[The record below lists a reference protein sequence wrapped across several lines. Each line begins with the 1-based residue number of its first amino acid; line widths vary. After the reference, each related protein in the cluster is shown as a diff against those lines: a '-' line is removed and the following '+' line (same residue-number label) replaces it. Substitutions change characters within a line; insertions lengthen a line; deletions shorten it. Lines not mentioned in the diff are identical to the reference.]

1 MAPKTKTPA
10 VCRPLVWFLW
20 CRTWKT
26 ETPLDRS
33 EASISRPQKQQ
44 HWPVIRFLGSGQQ
57 SKQLQPLLQWASS
70 EEEWEFCAVGSSQF
84 QQQLLWRKNP
94 IWAFELPGFGFGS
107 AFCQSQFFEPCKEWD
122 SWKGIWLSDFSGLK
136 WATHLNLSGNT
147 KLKKERISLVVPPID
162 ESFLPATLYTSQKDH
177 PETVPMGSTLFS
189 WAFSLDGLTIGVL
202 NFPIL
207 INRIGGNEEEE
218 ETKKDCQCFQEIFFW
233 NSFIE

>member
-1 MAPKTKTPA
+1 MVPKTKTPA

-70 EEEWEFCAVGSSQF
+70 EEEWEFCALGSSQF

-94 IWAFELPGFGFGS
+94 IWDFELPGFGFGS
-107 AFCQSQFFEPCKEWD
+107 ALCQSQFFEPCKEWD

-147 KLKKERISLVVPPID
+147 KLKKETNN
-162 ESFLPATLYTSQKDH
+162 FA
-177 PETVPMGSTLFS
+177 GSTSYWWKFFASKSVHKSERSSWNCPNGLYSVLMSLQSRWVNNWGSEFS
-189 WAFSLDGLTIGVL
+189 
-202 NFPIL
+202 
-207 INRIGGNEEEE
+207 
-218 ETKKDCQCFQEIFFW
+218 
-233 NSFIE
+233 NSH